1 MVTDDDD
8 DDDEVISGSRSAYED
23 GGDGY
28 YHYRD
33 HGAGGG
39 EGMIDEVSRVNNDMI
54 LMPECK
60 RKPFSFLGR
69 KNLLR
74 L

>member
-28 YHYRD
+28 YHY

-60 RKPFSFLGR
+60 RKPAGRRFSLSRNIFEA
-69 KNLLR
+69 
-74 L
+74 